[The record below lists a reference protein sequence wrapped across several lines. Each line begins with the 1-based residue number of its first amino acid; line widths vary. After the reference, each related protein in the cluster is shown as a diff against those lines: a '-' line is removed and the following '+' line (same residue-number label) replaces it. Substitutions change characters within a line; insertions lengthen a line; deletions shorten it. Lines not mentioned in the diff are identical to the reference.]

1 MSNGDAEHHHAS
13 SSRRSRTR
21 DDGVA
26 QDSQDLSQSPHDHS
40 ADQDAEGE
48 RSHFQSVLASFEAY
62 LPYSLASNNLRRR
75 SYYALTRSQR
85 ALLGSLGGK
94 LLRPL
99 LEDEELQESSSMN
112 SSGERGDRSGLK
124 GRLDEIDDRIRRN
137 ASFLDDIVKEARG
150 FIGETDHEAGVES
163 PSSGKKRKDPY
174 GHATDLAAEGE
185 HTHSHASSSSPS
197 PHVQDV
203 DKVRSTLKQF
213 ARDWS
218 SLGATER
225 AHAYDPILQAL
236 EGLFSSTPLSER
248 HAIRLLFPGCGL
260 GRLPW
265 EAAMRGFSSQ
275 GNEFSFFMLLASHF
289 VLNKTTKVQEHTIY
303 PWVHTMSNW
312 RTSDDLLQAVRIPDV
327 DPNAL
332 THLAETQ
339 AQNRAQ
345 QHGVGQQHP
354 PDFSMVAG
362 DFLGV
367 YSSPAEKA
375 AWSAVCTAFFLD
387 TARNPIS
394 YLETISH
401 VLPVGGY
408 WINLGPLLWHFEGT
422 GPDGSNSFHLASSS
436 TNRTNGSSGSGAGA
450 GAGAAGTGAAN
461 GNISPPPSVP
471 REGSIELT
479 LEEVLDLIEKLGFTI
494 QERRTLPRQSYTGH
508 ASSMLTYEYQ
518 CEFWVARKVREVQRT
533 GFGVT
538 S

>member
-1 MSNGDAEHHHAS
+1 MSNGDAGHHHAFS
-13 SSRRSRTR
+13 DTQLQ
-21 DDGVA
+21 VE
-26 QDSQDLSQSPHDHS
+26 DSQDLSQSPHDHS
-40 ADQDAEGE
+40 TDQDAERE

-85 ALLGSLGGK
+85 ALLSSLGGK

-99 LEDEELQESSSMN
+99 LDDEELQESSSMN

-137 ASFLDDIVKEARG
+137 ASFLDEIVKEARD
-150 FIGETDHEAGVES
+150 FIGETDQEAAGES
-163 PSSGKKRKDPY
+163 SNSSKKRKDSP
-174 GHATDLAAEGE
+174 GHSTELAAESE
-185 HTHSHASSSSPS
+185 HSHNHGHSHTSSSSPS
-197 PHVQDV
+197 PHIQDV

-218 SLGATER
+218 SLGAEER

-236 EGLFSSTPLSER
+236 DRLFISTPLSER
-248 HAIRLLFPGCGL
+248 HSLRLLFPGCGL

-289 VLNKTTKVQEHTIY
+289 VLNKTTRVQEHVIY

-332 THLAETQ
+332 THLAEAEAPQ
-339 AQNRAQ
+339 GAS
-345 QHGVGQQHP
+345 QHP

-362 DFLGV
+362 DFLSV
-367 YSSPAEKA
+367 YSSSAEKA

-401 VLPVGGY
+401 VLPIGGY

-422 GPDGSNSFHLASSS
+422 GPDGSNSLNPPTS
-436 TNRTNGSSGSGAGA
+436 TSTSRTNGLSG
-450 GAGAAGTGAAN
+450 TAN
-461 GNISPPPSVP
+461 GPNGSVPPVSNSPPPSAP

-508 ASSMLTYEYQ
+508 ANSMLTYEYQ

-538 S
+538 G